1 MRAFLSLWLLVLA
14 LGAASPAKAEGRIRI
29 AAQYGIAFLPL
40 YVVQDQR
47 LIERHARAQGL
58 DVSVEWVKVGGGSAA
73 NDAPLSGSVDI
84 TSGGIGPALTIWDRT
99 RGSLDVKAVAALG
112 CQPLLLV
119 TNNPQVRSIKDL
131 TQGDKVALPAVGIS
145 VHARTLQ
152 IAAEQAFG
160 PGRHEAIDTLTVSL
174 PHPDA
179 ATALLSGSKQIT
191 AHFSNAPFSYRELRD
206 PSIRTILSS
215 YDVLGGPATG
225 SLIYTTSP
233 FRAENPKTYRAFVA
247 AVSEATAWIRSNK
260 AAAAETYIRVEQ
272 SKLSQEDVL
281 AVISDKD
288 FEFTTTPRQTFKYA
302 EFMARIRA
310 IRKKPESW
318 RDYFFDDLDDK
329 SGS

>member
-1 MRAFLSLWLLVLA
+1 MRAFLGLWFLIVA
-14 LGAASPAKAEGRIRI
+14 LGATVPALAEGRIRI

-40 YVVQDQR
+40 YVVQDQQ
-47 LIERHARAQGL
+47 LIEKHARSQGV
-58 DVSVEWVKVGGGSAA
+58 DISVDWVKVGGGSAA
-73 NDAPLSGSVDI
+73 NDALLSGSVDV

-131 TQGDKVALPAVGIS
+131 TPGDKIALPAVGIS

-160 PGRHEAIDTLTVSL
+160 PGKHEALDALTISL

-206 PSIRTILSS
+206 PNIRTILSS

-225 SLIYTTSP
+225 SLIYTTSK
-233 FRAENPKTYRAFVA
+233 FRADNPKTYRAFVA
-247 AVSEATAWIRSNK
+247 AVAEATTWIRNNK
-260 AAAAETYIRVEQ
+260 AAAAETYIRIEQ
-272 SKLSQEDVL
+272 SKLSQEEVQ
-281 AVISDKD
+281 AVIGDKD

-310 IRKKPESW
+310 IRRKPDTW
-318 RDYFFDDLDDK
+318 RDYFFDDFYDQ